1 MRISVF
7 GCGYLGA
14 VHAAC
19 MAKLGHEVV
28 GIDVIEAQVVALSH
42 GEAPF
47 YEPGLPELLAEALA
61 SGRLSFTTDASAAAS
76 AEVHFV
82 CVGTPQ
88 KRGENA
94 ADLSYVYAAV
104 EDLVPHL
111 SPGDVV
117 VGKSTVPVGTAEL
130 LAARVRESAPEATLM
145 WNPEFLREGKAV
157 QD

>member
-28 GIDVIEAQVVALSH
+28 GIDVVEAQVAALSK

-47 YEPGLPELLAEALA
+47 YEPGLPELLQEAMA
-61 SGRLSFTTDASAAAS
+61 SGRLTFTTDASAATG
-76 AEVHFV
+76 AEVHFI

-88 KRGENA
+88 KRRENA
-94 ADLSYVYAAV
+94 RDLRYGYPAV
-104 EDLVPHL
+104 EDLAPHL
-111 SPGDVV
+111 GAGDIV

-130 LAARVRESAPEATLM
+130 LAA
-145 WNPEFLREGKAV
+145 
-157 QD
+157 

>member
-28 GIDVIEAQVVALSH
+28 GIDVIESQVESLSR

-47 YEPGLPELLAEALA
+47 YEPGLPELLQESLG
-61 SGRLSFTTDASAAAS
+61 SGRLSFSIEAAEAAG
-76 AEVHFV
+76 AEVPFL

-94 ADLSYVYAAV
+94 PDLRYVYPALH
-104 EDLVPHL
+104 DLVL
-111 SPGDVV
+111 LDRPGYLVPR
-117 VGKSTVPVGTAEL
+117 KSTV
-130 LAARVRESAPEATLM
+130 
-145 WNPEFLREGKAV
+145 
-157 QD
+157 